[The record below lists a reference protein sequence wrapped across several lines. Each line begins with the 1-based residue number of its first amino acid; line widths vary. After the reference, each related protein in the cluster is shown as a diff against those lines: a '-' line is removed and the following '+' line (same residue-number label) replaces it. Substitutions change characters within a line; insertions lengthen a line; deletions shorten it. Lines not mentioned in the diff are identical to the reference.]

1 MAVTQTDIAK
11 AAGVSRGT
19 VDRALKQL
27 NDPSFG
33 VRERMLR
40 VDTEQEL
47 ICKELLR
54 DPKIRAIYMATQ
66 PIAGCIA
73 GIRKARVPYKIRVI
87 CNDLTP
93 TAKRYLKNDSVDFV
107 IGQSFEQESQ
117 KAILALY
124 YALKNNHP
132 PQKDVYYTD
141 MQIISKEMV

>member
-40 VDTEQEL
+40 VDTEQE
-47 ICKELLR
+47 
-54 DPKIRAIYMATQ
+54 
-66 PIAGCIA
+66 
-73 GIRKARVPYKIRVI
+73 
-87 CNDLTP
+87 
-93 TAKRYLKNDSVDFV
+93 
-107 IGQSFEQESQ
+107 SQ